1 MKHFVQD
8 KDDTHPVQSEHVN
21 IRDSDSNSEEE
32 MRDPLL
38 AGPVL
43 PAFVAAEAR
52 NFAFNL
58 VGSLTTTKVPLNGLH
73 DTDVETD
80 SSVEDSVLSRSAA
93 FIEDYCGVPTRPVPV
108 DTSDFYLA
116 LGLWCDKEGI
126 TRRAYQGLIEV
137 LRLIRELAK
146 VHTIP
151 CHLSTLQK
159 NCRKRLPIH
168 LLHKAVVA
176 VKRAKQP
183 SGLANSSQSSM
194 YFFDMKSLVATEL
207 STTKGRVFHTSMVDI
222 VDNPSEYWHSRS
234 WGSSIRTCSQN

>member
-1 MKHFVQD
+1 M
-8 KDDTHPVQSEHVN
+8 
-21 IRDSDSNSEEE
+21 
-32 MRDPLL
+32 
-38 AGPVL
+38 
-43 PAFVAAEAR
+43 
-52 NFAFNL
+52 
-58 VGSLTTTKVPLNGLH
+58 PLNDLH

-80 SSVEDSVLSRSAA
+80 SSVEDSALSRSAA
-93 FIEDYCGVPTRPVPV
+93 FTEDYCGVPTCTVQE

-159 NCRKRLPIH
+159 HCRKRLLLPF
-168 LLHKAVVA
+168 LHKTVVA

-194 YFFDMKSLVATEL
+194 YFFDLKSLVATEL
-207 STTKGRVFHTSMVDI
+207 STTKGRVFHTGMADI
-222 VDNPSEYWHSRS
+222 FDNPSEYWHSRS
-234 WGSSIRTCSQN
+234 WGSSIRTCSQD